1 LLQFITVDALIIS
14 SVIVMPG
21 NCIGCVGCSCGC
33 GCCMVSILMC
43 DRLRALRYSSM
54 ALIVFCCGVLV
65 LLVLL
70 MNSIVMCDSRRVL
83 RRLRWGY

>member
-1 LLQFITVDALIIS
+1 
-14 SVIVMPG
+14 
-21 NCIGCVGCSCGC
+21 
-33 GCCMVSILMC
+33 
-43 DRLRALRYSSM
+43 LRALRYSSM